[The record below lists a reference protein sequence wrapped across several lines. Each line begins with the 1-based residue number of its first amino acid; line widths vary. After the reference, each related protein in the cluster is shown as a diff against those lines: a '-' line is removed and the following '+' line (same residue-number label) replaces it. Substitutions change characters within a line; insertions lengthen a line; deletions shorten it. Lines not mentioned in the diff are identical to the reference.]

1 MFVAHGMGQQIPFQ
15 TLELVADG
23 LRREDARRRGLPP
36 GGPLPEPAV
45 RSVLVGPAGERL
57 ARAELRLAREDGG
70 EREVHVY
77 EAYWAP
83 LTEGQVRLRD
93 VVSFLFRGAGNGIL
107 NAVRKNGFRRWLF
120 DEYRRFDVPGTALLS
135 LVGALGVV
143 LGLVALNAGIA
154 LAAIVRSPLK
164 DPPRWLGDGLFGD
177 LSTVVNLVLALAIL
191 LALALLASRA
201 LRRLPSASLPRRA
214 AGALS
219 VFLFASTIAFTAL
232 AGLSLPLLFWSHV
245 QCAASGPDRELLPHA
260 LGSGFVTG
268 FNRTFETALLAF
280 IAGAAAIL
288 LLVGAAKL
296 AGAAGREWRAGG
308 RRAAAYFL
316 GVAGIAAVA
325 VAFGGELRAALGLC
339 RELTTLTVVRRGASW
354 PILFALSAWVR
365 SLLVQYPGD
374 VAAYVG
380 SHTLDRFHDLRARV
394 KETVGTKARAVYGD
408 RNAGTREFTYAELA
422 VVGHSLGSVVA
433 YDILNRLILDDEAA
447 ASGEAATPSLDVAA
461 RTRLFLTFGS
471 PLDKTA
477 FIFGVQGRAT
487 SEAREAIA
495 AAVQPLICD
504 YRFRPRR
511 WVNIH
516 SPWDIVSGP
525 LDLYDLPAATDPRRI
540 QNLRDGEATTLV
552 AAHLEYWRDPLLFEV
567 LHRELTA

>member
-1 MFVAHGMGQQIPFQ
+1 MGQQIPFQ

-36 GGPLPEPAV
+36 GAAFPAPAV
-45 RSVLVGPAGERL
+45 RSVLLDGERL
-57 ARAELRLAREDGG
+57 ARAEVRLARADGG

-93 VVSFLFRGAGNGIL
+93 VVAFLFRGAANGIV
-107 NAVRKNGFRRWLF
+107 NAARKNGFRRWLF

-135 LVGALGVV
+135 LLATLGVV
-143 LGLVALNAGIA
+143 LGLVALNGGIA
-154 LAAIVRSPLK
+154 LAALVRTPLK

-177 LSTVVNLVLALAIL
+177 LSTVVNLVLTLAMLFAGSL
-191 LALALLASRA
+191 LLSRA
-201 LRRLPSASLPRRA
+201 LRRAPPASRARRA

-219 VFLFASTIAFTAL
+219 AAFFALAIAFTTL
-232 AGLSLPLLFWSHV
+232 AGLSLPLLFWAHIR
-245 QCAASGPDRELLPHA
+245 CTASGPDRELLPHA
-260 LGSGFVTG
+260 LGSGFVSG
-268 FNRTFETALLAF
+268 FDRIFETAFLAF
-280 IAGAAAIL
+280 AAATLAAFL
-288 LLVGAAKL
+288 LIGAAKL
-296 AGAAGREWRAGG
+296 LGAAGREWKAGG
-308 RRAAAYFL
+308 RRAATYAL
-316 GVAGIAAVA
+316 GVAAVAAIAA
-325 VAFGGELRAALGLC
+325 AFVGEIRAAAGFC
-339 RELTTLTVVRRGASW
+339 RELLIWTALRRGAPW
-354 PILFALSAWVR
+354 PILFLLSAWIR

-380 SHTLDRFHDLRARV
+380 SHTLDRFNDLRAKI
-394 KETVGTKARAVYGD
+394 KETVGRKARAVYG
-408 RNAGTREFTYAELA
+408 AREPDGSSFAYTAIA

-433 YDILNRLILDDEAA
+433 YDTLNRLILDDEAA
-447 ASGEAATPSLDVAA
+447 PAGGAVSLDAA
-461 RTRLFLTFGS
+461 RRTRLLLTFGS

-477 FIFGVQGRAT
+477 FIFGMQGRAT
-487 SEAREAIA
+487 SEGREAMA
-495 AAVQPLICD
+495 AAVQPMICD

-525 LDLYDLPAATDPRRI
+525 LDLYDLPSGTDARRI
-540 QNLRDGEATTLV
+540 ENLRDDDATTLIG
-552 AAHLEYWRDPLLFEV
+552 AHLEYWRNALLFDV

>member
-1 MFVAHGMGQQIPFQ
+1 MGQQIPFQ
-15 TLELVADG
+15 TLELVAEG
-23 LRREDARRRGLPP
+23 LRREDARRRGLSSVET
-36 GGPLPEPAV
+36 LPAPAV
-45 RSVLVGPAGERL
+45 RSVLLGSEGERL
-57 ARAELRLAREDGG
+57 ARTELRLALEDGR

-93 VVSFLFRGAGNGIL
+93 VVAFLFRGAANGIV
-107 NAVRKNGFRRWLF
+107 NAARKNGFRRWLF

-154 LAAIVRSPLK
+154 LAALVRSPLK

-177 LSTVVNLVLALAIL
+177 LSTVVNLVLTLAIL
-191 LALALLASRA
+191 LALSLLLSRA
-201 LRRLPSASLPRRA
+201 LRSRPPASPTRRA

-219 VFLFASTIAFTAL
+219 VFLFASAIAFTAL
-232 AGLSLPLLFWSHV
+232 AGLSLPLLFWSHIR
-245 QCAASGPDRELLPHA
+245 CSATGPDRELLPHA
-260 LGSGFVTG
+260 LGSAFVAG
-268 FNRTFETALLAF
+268 FNRIFETGLLAF
-280 IAGAAAIL
+280 TAGALAVL
-288 LLVGAAKL
+288 VLVGSAKL
-296 AGAAGREWRAGG
+296 LRAARREWRAGG

-316 GVAGIAAVA
+316 GVAGVAAVA
-325 VAFGGELRAALGLC
+325 VAFAGEIRAAAGLC
-339 RELTTLTVVRRGASW
+339 RDLTSFTAIRRGASW

-394 KETVGTKARAVYGD
+394 KETVGRKARAVYGA
-408 RNAGTREFTYAELA
+408 REAGTSEFAYAGLA

-433 YDILNRLILDDEAA
+433 YDTLNRLILDDDAA
-447 ASGEAATPSLDVAA
+447 AGVEPTPSIQALDVVA
-461 RTRLFLTFGS
+461 RTRLLLTFGS

-495 AAVQPLICD
+495 AAVQPMICD
-504 YRFRPRR
+504 YRLRPRR

-525 LDLYDLPAATDPRRI
+525 LDLYDLPAGEDPRRI
-540 QNLRDGEATTLV
+540 QNLRDEEATTLV
-552 AAHLEYWRDPLLFEV
+552 SAHLEYWRNPLLFEV